1 MAATRTTPPTDQD
14 RVVTPARLASLAGSA
29 FLVLLALLHV
39 IKPELDPSWRMVSEY
54 EIGRHGWV
62 MTVAFLCLA
71 LGTAAVLPAIRN
83 DVTGRAGRLG
93 LVFLAIS
100 AVGMTMGG
108 IFVSDPI
115 TAAKDELTTHG
126 NLHGVGTML
135 GIPGFVIASV
145 LIGRSLR
152 RNPRWADARRA
163 ISWSTRLV
171 WLSVLGFV
179 GSMAAL
185 YDGEFDADV
194 VIGWQ
199 NRLAVVAFAVWVITI
214 GRCAERRSAP
224 AGEADAT

>member
-1 MAATRTTPPTDQD
+1 MAATRTISHPTRG
-14 RVVTPARLASLAGSA
+14 RVVIAARLAASAGLA
-29 FLVLLALLHV
+29 FLALLALLHV
-39 IKPELDPSWRMVSEY
+39 LKPELDPSWRMVSEY
-54 EIGRHGWV
+54 EIGRHGWL

-71 LGTAAVLPAIRN
+71 VGTAAIVPAVRH
-83 DVTGRAGRLG
+83 DVTDRAGRVG

-100 AVGMTMGG
+100 AIGMVMGG

-135 GIPGFVIASV
+135 GIPGFVVASV

-163 ISWSTRLV
+163 VTWSTRLV
-171 WLSVLGFV
+171 WLSVLAFV
-179 GSMAAL
+179 ASMAVM

-199 NRLAVVAFAVWVITI
+199 NRLAVVAFAVWVVTI
-214 GRCAERRSAP
+214 GRCAERR
-224 AGEADAT
+224 

>member
-1 MAATRTTPPTDQD
+1 MAATRTIPSTTSD
-14 RVVTPARLASLAGSA
+14 RAVIAARLATLAGPA
-29 FLVLLALLHV
+29 FLALLALLHV
-39 IKPELDPSWRMVSEY
+39 LKPELDPSWRMVSEY

-62 MTVAFLCLA
+62 MRLAFLFLA
-71 LGTAAVLPAIRN
+71 VGTAAIVPAVRR
-83 DVTGRAGRLG
+83 DVTDRAGRVG
-93 LVFLAIS
+93 LVFLAVS
-100 AVGMTMGG
+100 VVGMAMGG

-115 TAAKDELTTHG
+115 TAAKDELTTRG

-163 ISWSTRLV
+163 VAWSTRLV
-171 WLSVLGFV
+171 WLSVLAFV
-179 GSMAAL
+179 ASMAVM

-199 NRLAVVAFAVWVITI
+199 NRLAVVAFAVWVVTI
-214 GRCAERRSAP
+214 GRRAERR
-224 AGEADAT
+224 